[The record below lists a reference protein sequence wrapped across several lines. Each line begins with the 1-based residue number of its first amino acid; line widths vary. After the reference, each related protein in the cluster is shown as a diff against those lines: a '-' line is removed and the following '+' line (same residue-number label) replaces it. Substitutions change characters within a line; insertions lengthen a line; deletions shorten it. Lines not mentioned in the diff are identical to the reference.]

1 MLPSS
6 ELAYL
11 CTFLAAGP
19 VYTHMEWLVA
29 VFTCLVCAGTCHT
42 ETASDCLFSTS
53 WLWRT
58 SCVFRLQGIVCCC
71 CRYDDAYVYQNVFG
85 PLIKLEADYDKSL
98 KEAQARENVTVRWDV
113 ALNKKRIAHFV
124 FSKDDSELRVM
135 PGDELKLKH
144 PCPGL
149 LASLNAAHH
158 LLAGITASVLTH
170 RLPCQTISACVSC
183 LSA

>member
-1 MLPSS
+1 M
-6 ELAYL
+6 
-11 CTFLAAGP
+11 
-19 VYTHMEWLVA
+19 
-29 VFTCLVCAGTCHT
+29 
-42 ETASDCLFSTS
+42 
-53 WLWRT
+53 
-58 SCVFRLQGIVCCC
+58 
-71 CRYDDAYVYQNVFG
+71 FG

-149 LASLNAAHH
+149 LTFRSFAHH
-158 LLAGITASVLTH
+158 SLAGITASAPLTH
-170 RLPCQTISACVSC
+170 KLPCRALQVLVACQLSYIC
-183 LSA
+183 LLTADV

>member
-1 MLPSS
+1 MDALLHTLQS
-6 ELAYL
+6 EQPLL
-11 CTFLAAGP
+11 LHEGVLFLM
-19 VYTHMEWLVA
+19 VTDI
-29 VFTCLVCAGTCHT
+29 T
-42 ETASDCLFSTS
+42 E
-53 WLWRT
+53 
-58 SCVFRLQGIVCCC
+58 

-144 PCPGL
+144 PCPGWSTL
-149 LASLNAAHH
+149 LFPMLNGDFEIHASDMLETHK
-158 LLAGITASVLTH
+158 ASG
-170 RLPCQTISACVSC
+170 
-183 LSA
+183 

>member
-1 MLPSS
+1 MCRACVPARTVPTMLD
-6 ELAYL
+6 
-11 CTFLAAGP
+11 C
-19 VYTHMEWLVA
+19 VA
-29 VFTCLVCAGTCHT
+29 L
-42 ETASDCLFSTS
+42 
-53 WLWRT
+53 RKR
-58 SCVFRLQGIVCCC
+58 RLKLRR

-144 PCPGL
+144 PCPGRPTPL
-149 LASLNAAHH
+149 VIPTLNFVVWYVPNRFVVC
-158 LLAGITASVLTH
+158 AGF
-170 RLPCQTISACVSC
+170 SACAGS
-183 LSA
+183 

>member
-1 MLPSS
+1 M
-6 ELAYL
+6 
-11 CTFLAAGP
+11 LAA
-19 VYTHMEWLVA
+19 
-29 VFTCLVCAGTCHT
+29 VFSCLVCAAACRTR
-42 ETASDCLFSTS
+42 TASDCLHASF
-53 WLWRT
+53 
-58 SCVFRLQGIVCCC
+58 VFRIVCCCC

-149 LASLNAAHH
+149 LA
-158 LLAGITASVLTH
+158 
-170 RLPCQTISACVSC
+170 
-183 LSA
+183 

>member
-1 MLPSS
+1 MC
-6 ELAYL
+6 E
-11 CTFLAAGP
+11 
-19 VYTHMEWLVA
+19 
-29 VFTCLVCAGTCHT
+29 
-42 ETASDCLFSTS
+42 DCLPLEAWTGNDLLTISLGFVVNVIGT
-53 WLWRT
+53 LD
-58 SCVFRLQGIVCCC
+58 

-144 PCPGL
+144 PCPGWL
-149 LASLNAAHH
+149 TSLQAPWHCT
-158 LLAGITASVLTH
+158 AGPMCALY
-170 RLPCQTISACVSC
+170 
-183 LSA
+183 

>member
-1 MLPSS
+1 MQSL
-6 ELAYL
+6 LL
-11 CTFLAAGP
+11 CRAVGWQQSTAGQP
-19 VYTHMEWLVA
+19 RTQALLIA
-29 VFTCLVCAGTCHT
+29 IGT
-42 ETASDCLFSTS
+42 S
-53 WLWRT
+53 
-58 SCVFRLQGIVCCC
+58 G

-144 PCPGL
+144 PCPGW
-149 LASLNAAHH
+149 
-158 LLAGITASVLTH
+158 LT
-170 RLPCQTISACVSC
+170 
-183 LSA
+183 

>member
-1 MLPSS
+1 MQRHWPATERSS
-6 ELAYL
+6 AIS
-11 CTFLAAGP
+11 FNVRDIAG
-19 VYTHMEWLVA
+19 
-29 VFTCLVCAGTCHT
+29 
-42 ETASDCLFSTS
+42 
-53 WLWRT
+53 
-58 SCVFRLQGIVCCC
+58 

-144 PCPGL
+144 PCPGW
-149 LASLNAAHH
+149 LAWHH
-158 LLAGITASVLTH
+158 LSSQLSTAQLK
-170 RLPCQTISACVSC
+170 
-183 LSA
+183 

>member
-1 MLPSS
+1 M
-6 ELAYL
+6 
-11 CTFLAAGP
+11 
-19 VYTHMEWLVA
+19 
-29 VFTCLVCAGTCHT
+29 
-42 ETASDCLFSTS
+42 
-53 WLWRT
+53 
-58 SCVFRLQGIVCCC
+58 VFRLQRIQYCC

-149 LASLNAAHH
+149 LA
-158 LLAGITASVLTH
+158 LLTICWQASMPLC
-170 RLPCQTISACVSC
+170 P
-183 LSA
+183 

>member
-1 MLPSS
+1 M
-6 ELAYL
+6 YDVGD
-11 CTFLAAGP
+11 TVG
-19 VYTHMEWLVA
+19 
-29 VFTCLVCAGTCHT
+29 
-42 ETASDCLFSTS
+42 
-53 WLWRT
+53 
-58 SCVFRLQGIVCCC
+58 

-144 PCPGL
+144 LCPGWL
-149 LASLNAAHH
+149 TRHH
-158 LLAGITASVLTH
+158 LSSQLGTAQLN
-170 RLPCQTISACVSC
+170 
-183 LSA
+183 